1 MPRHP
6 RLPYLSRSMQRWL
19 EKFRVQLSSAD
30 AVLPLS
36 ILGLI
41 AGTLA
46 ALTIIAFRL
55 LVDYLQLA
63 FLPIDVAEDF
73 EALSIAWRVGAAVAG
88 GLLIGLLFRLTPER
102 AHTVG
107 VLHML
112 ERLAHHQGRLPW
124 RNAVVQFV
132 GGAISI
138 VAGHSVG
145 REGPSAHLGAAS
157 SNLPAQAL
165 KLPNNSLRVLA
176 ACGAAAGIAASFN
189 TPLAGAVFAMEV
201 LVMEYTVVGFAPV
214 ILATVSA
221 TTLTRAVFGS
231 DLAYNV
237 PSLSLGAL
245 YELPFILV
253 CGVLIGLL
261 AAGFNRLFQWVSVQ
275 GQKLPNWLRPVVAGL
290 LIGLCGAMVPEVM
303 GIGDDTVDSILRG
316 EPAFTLLLVI
326 LVVKIIATTGGIGL
340 GLPGGIIGPMLFIG
354 AAAGALLSA
363 VGVMLG
369 INDSASFGLYAMI
382 GMGAMMAGTM
392 QAPLAGLIAILELTG
407 EPNFIL
413 PGMLAV
419 VAATIT
425 AGRIGRRE
433 SLFHGLLRARGLD
446 YRNDPMAQSLRR
458 IGVASVMSRRVV
470 VLPRL
475 VTPADADKALAE
487 QPLWILVREGDRAD
501 MLLAAVDLVRARKEL
516 PDEDGYDLIELP
528 GERLQVTSVDM
539 RATLQEAQ
547 DRLMQT
553 GAEALYV
560 ISQTV
565 PGIPRVLGVLTPE
578 DIENSYRY

>member
-1 MPRHP
+1 MPRRS
-6 RLPYLSRSMQRWL
+6 RLPNLSHSIQRWL
-19 EKFRVQLSSAD
+19 ENFRLQLSGSD
-30 AVLPLS
+30 AILALS
-36 ILGLI
+36 VLGLI
-41 AGTLA
+41 AGNLA

-63 FLPIDVAEDF
+63 LLPIDAAEDF
-73 EALSIAWRVGAAVAG
+73 EAMSVAWRVAAAGVG

-102 AHTVG
+102 AHSVG
-107 VLHML
+107 LLHML

-124 RNAVVQFV
+124 RNAVVQFI

-138 VAGHSVG
+138 IAGHSVG

-189 TPLAGAVFAMEV
+189 TPLAGAAFAMEV
-201 LVMEYTVVGFAPV
+201 LLMEYTVAGFAPV

-221 TTLTRAVFGS
+221 TALTRAVFGS

-245 YELPFILV
+245 YELPYILM
-253 CGVLIGLL
+253 CGIVIGLL
-261 AAGFNRLFQWVSVQ
+261 AAGFNGLFQWVSVQ
-275 GQKLPNWLRPVVAGL
+275 GQNLPSWSRPVVAGL
-290 LIGLCGAMVPEVM
+290 LVGLCGAMVPEVM
-303 GIGDDTVDSILRG
+303 GIGDDTVDRLLRG
-316 EPAFTLLLVI
+316 ETAFMLLLVI

-354 AAAGALLSA
+354 AAAGGLLSA
-363 VGVMLG
+363 VGTMLG
-369 INDSASFGLYAMI
+369 INDVSSFGLYAMI

-407 EPNFIL
+407 EPNIIL

-419 VAATIT
+419 VASTIT
-425 AGRIGRRE
+425 AGRLGRRE
-433 SLFHGLLRARGLD
+433 SLIQGLLRARGLD
-446 YRNDPMAQSLRR
+446 YRSDPMTQSLRR
-458 IGVASVMSRRVV
+458 IGVASVMNPRVA

-475 VTPADADKALAE
+475 VTPAEADRALAG
-487 QPLWILVREGDRAD
+487 QPLWILLRESGEED
-501 MLLAAVDLVRARKEL
+501 MLLAAVDLVKARKEL
-516 PDEDGYDLIELP
+516 PDQESYDLIDIP
-528 GERLQVTSVDM
+528 GQRLRATAVDM
-539 RATLQEAQ
+539 GATLQEAQ
-547 DRLMQT
+547 DSLT
-553 GAEALYV
+553 ESGAEALYV
-560 ISQTV
+560 VSQTV
-565 PGIPRVLGVLTPE
+565 PGIPRVLGVLGPE
-578 DIENSYRY
+578 DIESSYRY

>member
-6 RLPYLSRSMQRWL
+6 RLSDLSHSIQRWL
-19 EKFRVQLSSAD
+19 ENFRVQLSSAD
-30 AVLPLS
+30 AALPLS

-63 FLPIDVAEDF
+63 FLPMGVAGDF
-73 EALSIAWRVGAAVAG
+73 ESLSIAWRAGAAVAG
-88 GLLIGLLFRLTPER
+88 GLLIGLLFRLTPTR

-124 RNAVVQFV
+124 RNAVVQFI

-145 REGPSAHLGAAS
+145 REGPVAHLGAAS

-261 AAGFNRLFQWVSVQ
+261 AAGFNGLFQWVSVQ

-354 AAAGALLSA
+354 AAAGALLST

-475 VTPADADKALAE
+475 VTPADVDKALAE
-487 QPLWILVREGDRAD
+487 QPLWILVREADRAD

-516 PDEDGYDLIELP
+516 PQEDGYDLIELP
-528 GERLQVTSVDM
+528 GERLQVTTVDM

-547 DRLMQT
+547 DRLLQT
-553 GAEALYV
+553 GAEAVYV